1 MRTINRQLDDKLT
14 LLQNLDGEILELV
27 PVDKVETKI
36 TEADVNL
43 SKIIDIQKQIADFMA
58 KSRVISLKSFHLNLM
73 WTNPVK
79 THVQAKT
86 VDLCFKTADVS
97 VPTNA
102 ESTPKGMNPKLPKLQ
117 LINSLMMSY
126 NSEDFGKVSTVQ

>member
-1 MRTINRQLDDKLT
+1 MEGSKRALNWLRTINHQLHDKLT

-27 PVDKVETKI
+27 PVDKVENKI

-43 SKIIDIQKQIADFMA
+43 SKIIDIQEQIADFMA
-58 KSRVISLKSFHLNLM
+58 KSRVISLKSSHQNLLC
-73 WTNPVK
+73 TNPAK
-79 THVQAKT
+79 SHVQAKT

-102 ESTPKGMNPKLPKLQ
+102 ESTPKGMNPKLTKLQ
-117 LINSLMMSY
+117 INKFF
-126 NSEDFGKVSTVQ
+126 DDVI